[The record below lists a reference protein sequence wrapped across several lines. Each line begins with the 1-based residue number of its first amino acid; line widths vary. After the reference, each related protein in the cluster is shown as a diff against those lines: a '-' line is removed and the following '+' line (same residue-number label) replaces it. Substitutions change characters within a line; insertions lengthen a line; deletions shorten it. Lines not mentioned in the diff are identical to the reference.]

1 MASKRLSQEEIAN
14 QKAERIMNG
23 VATWCSYYRANPH
36 RFCKD
41 YLGLNLKLF
50 QKILIFMMNISD
62 AFMFIAARGLGKT
75 YLTAIYCCV
84 RAILYPG
91 TIICI
96 ASGARSQAVGVLE
109 KITNLLMPDSGNL
122 RFEIETSVINQQ
134 MAFIKFKNSS
144 VIKVVTAADSA
155 RGNRAHIIIVDEF
168 RLVSREVIDKVLKKF
183 LTARRHP
190 KFLDKPEYKNLPKEE
205 NKQIYMSSAW
215 YKSHWS
221 YDKLRAFSANMLDD
235 TKQYF
240 ACGFPYQLSV
250 KEDLLSLRSVED
262 DMSESDF
269 NELSFEMEMGAI
281 WLGDSEG
288 SLFSFDDINQNRE
301 LTYPFYP
308 KRVASLLSDKK
319 LQLPAKKKGE
329 IRIITAD
336 IALMKSTKH
345 DNDATAIFVTQALP
359 TSGNKYLVNVVY
371 TENLEGGIT
380 SEQALMVR
388 RYYEEFQCD
397 YIGIDTSGV
406 GLGVYDTLIS
416 DIYDPLT
423 GVTYSPLSCCNSAEM
438 ADRCPDPAAPKVIWS
453 IKGNAQFNSDCAI
466 TLREGLRQERIKLLI
481 QEQNCDEVLH
491 TVRGYDSLDFIDKLQ
506 FKLPYINT
514 SLLVNE
520 LVNLQYET
528 KNNVVRVFEKTGF
541 RKDRYSSLSYNY
553 WIIKQLELKLNRP
566 KHELDFKSGYF
577 CFRRPKI
584 K

>member
-144 VIKVVTAADSA
+144 MIKVVTAADSA

-345 DNDATAIFVTQALP
+345 DNDAMP
-359 TSGNKYLVNVVY
+359 S
-371 TENLEGGIT
+371 
-380 SEQALMVR
+380 
-388 RYYEEFQCD
+388 
-397 YIGIDTSGV
+397 
-406 GLGVYDTLIS
+406 
-416 DIYDPLT
+416 
-423 GVTYSPLSCCNSAEM
+423 
-438 ADRCPDPAAPKVIWS
+438 
-453 IKGNAQFNSDCAI
+453 
-466 TLREGLRQERIKLLI
+466 
-481 QEQNCDEVLH
+481 
-491 TVRGYDSLDFIDKLQ
+491 
-506 FKLPYINT
+506 
-514 SLLVNE
+514 
-520 LVNLQYET
+520 
-528 KNNVVRVFEKTGF
+528 
-541 RKDRYSSLSYNY
+541 
-553 WIIKQLELKLNRP
+553 
-566 KHELDFKSGYF
+566 
-577 CFRRPKI
+577 
-584 K
+584 

>member
-1 MASKRLSQEEIAN
+1 
-14 QKAERIMNG
+14 
-23 VATWCSYYRANPH
+23 
-36 RFCKD
+36 
-41 YLGLNLKLF
+41 
-50 QKILIFMMNISD
+50 
-62 AFMFIAARGLGKT
+62 
-75 YLTAIYCCV
+75 
-84 RAILYPG
+84 
-91 TIICI
+91 
-96 ASGARSQAVGVLE
+96 
-109 KITNLLMPDSGNL
+109 
-122 RFEIETSVINQQ
+122 
-134 MAFIKFKNSS
+134 
-144 VIKVVTAADSA
+144 
-155 RGNRAHIIIVDEF
+155 
-168 RLVSREVIDKVLKKF
+168 
-183 LTARRHP
+183 
-190 KFLDKPEYKNLPKEE
+190 
-205 NKQIYMSSAW
+205 
-215 YKSHWS
+215 
-221 YDKLRAFSANMLDD
+221 
-235 TKQYF
+235 
-240 ACGFPYQLSV
+240 
-250 KEDLLSLRSVED
+250 
-262 DMSESDF
+262 MSESDF

-423 GVTYSPLSCCNSAEM
+423 GVTYSPLSCSNSAEM

>member
-144 VIKVVTAADSA
+144 MIKVVTAADSA

-269 NELSFEMEMGAI
+269 NEL
-281 WLGDSEG
+281 
-288 SLFSFDDINQNRE
+288 
-301 LTYPFYP
+301 
-308 KRVASLLSDKK
+308 
-319 LQLPAKKKGE
+319 
-329 IRIITAD
+329 
-336 IALMKSTKH
+336 
-345 DNDATAIFVTQALP
+345 
-359 TSGNKYLVNVVY
+359 
-371 TENLEGGIT
+371 
-380 SEQALMVR
+380 
-388 RYYEEFQCD
+388 
-397 YIGIDTSGV
+397 
-406 GLGVYDTLIS
+406 
-416 DIYDPLT
+416 
-423 GVTYSPLSCCNSAEM
+423 
-438 ADRCPDPAAPKVIWS
+438 
-453 IKGNAQFNSDCAI
+453 
-466 TLREGLRQERIKLLI
+466 I